1 MRDTTKVANLN
12 LVKETK
18 KKTNSKVSALSPRE
32 IVSELDRD
40 VIGQENAK
48 KAVAVALRNRWRRQA
63 LDEQMREEVLP
74 KNILMIGP
82 IGVGKTTLTNLL
94 AESFGYDT
102 FLEKPSENPFLA
114 DFYENPS
121 QAALGA
127 QLFFLFQRV
136 KQIQEIKQDD
146 IFTPTR
152 VSDFLLDKDQLFAKA
167 TLNDQELKLY
177 QQIYDYLSLDLPT
190 PDLVIY
196 LQADTKT
203 LHNRVIH
210 RGIQMEKKVSF
221 EYLDL
226 LNESYK
232 NFFFEYERSPVLI
245 VNSEHLDLESN
256 EEDFNLLLDKMLEY
270 FNNPEGTKMYFNPSP
285 VLI

>member
-1 MRDTTKVANLN
+1 MGKKFTDFTQYKKVP
-12 LVKETK
+12 KF
-18 KKTNSKVSALSPRE
+18 
-32 IVSELDRD
+32 I
-40 VIGQENAK
+40 
-48 KAVAVALRNRWRRQA
+48 AV
-63 LDEQMREEVLP
+63 E
-74 KNILMIGP
+74 GP

-232 NFFFEYERSPVLI
+232 KFFFEYERSPVLI

-256 EEDFNLLLDKMLEY
+256 EDDFNLLLDKMLEY